1 MDYRNQ
7 RYRIPTDKKRK
18 LERGQGLVEFS
29 ISIVFMMILLVGV
42 LDIGRAFFTYLSMM
56 DAAQEGAAYGAI
68 APLDYDGIRARVR
81 SASSGTVN
89 FVDIEDSQI
98 DVRTHCCPCAGNSV
112 TVTIFTDFTFVAPF
126 IGGKT
131 IPLSAKATDT
141 ILTPPC

>member
-1 MDYRNQ
+1 MIH
-7 RYRIPTDKKRK
+7 RIQLKSVQTDKTRRH
-18 LERGQGLVEFS
+18 EVGQGLVEFS

-42 LDIGRAFFTYLSMM
+42 LDVGRAFFTYLSMM

-81 SASSGTVN
+81 SASSGTVT
-89 FVDIEDSQI
+89 FVDIDDAQI
-98 DVRTHCCPCAGNSV
+98 DIRTDCCPCAGNAV
-112 TVTIFTDFTFVAPF
+112 TVTVLTDFTFVAPF

-141 ILTPPC
+141 ILSPPC